1 MFITFV
7 SSPILQDYL
16 CFNREQLNFPF
27 LVKRAWKGAL
37 LLNISILAR
46 KKTTCLL
53 LNTVS
58 PICVL
63 LRPWC
68 WERLKVGGKGDDRR
82 WDGWIASP
90 IQWTWVWVNSR
101 NWWCT
106 GKPGM
111 LWSMG
116 SQRVRDDWATELSW
130 TDIILKLTQ
139 TDYLIVLYTLQLE
152 FFRFSFMFL
161 LHLFIYDKCTL
172 ILLTAV

>member
-82 WDGWIASP
+82 WDGWMSSLTP
-90 IQWTWVWVNSR
+90 WTWVWVSSR
-101 NWWCT
+101 SWWWT
-106 GKPGM
+106 GRPGV
-111 LWSMG
+111 LQSRG
-116 SQRVRDDWATELSW
+116 SQRVRQDWATELNW
-130 TDIILKLTQ
+130 TALFVTPAGTLESSPAG
-139 TDYLIVLYTLQLE
+139 VLAC
-152 FFRFSFMFL
+152 F
-161 LHLFIYDKCTL
+161 
-172 ILLTAV
+172 